1 MSKLRRLNIRF
12 TRDEFIALEVR
23 ADACGLSIHDHLRTL
38 IDQDLHGGRSP
49 LLDAIAHE
57 IIHTAV
63 STHHLVTLTGDR
75 SDLNWLAA
83 ESRRLSRALGVHH
96 VDQ

>member
-12 TRDEFIALEVR
+12 TRDEFIALEAR
-23 ADACGLSIHDHLRTL
+23 ADACSLSVHDHIRTL
-38 IDQDLHGGRSP
+38 IDQDLHGSGTP
-49 LLDAIAHE
+49 LLDAITHE

-75 SDLNWLAA
+75 SDLTWLAA
-83 ESRRLSRALGVHH
+83 EARRISRALGVHH